1 MCLNY
6 PKVESCNSIEKGLV
20 GSKPRAMFG
29 LMVQNLLD
37 GRGCF
42 GCHVCFLSVS
52 FT

>member
-29 LMVQNLLD
+29 LMVVVALAAMDASSL
-37 GRGCF
+37 
-42 GCHVCFLSVS
+42 
-52 FT
+52 